1 MGMLAE
7 KQSHFELV
15 KDTIMPALQH
25 FDCKTVTSE
34 IKHRLL
40 SAADIAFSDTLIFEK
55 FEIWNA
61 EKDDEVF
68 LFHINRY
75 FDNLSRK
82 PLDLTD
88 RDLTSKREQ
97 TEASIKAEVRNRQ
110 KKIFGE
116 RITMLALQHKLLT
129 NEALGKFLEVSGEQ
143 ARKFKAGDNKPQLTT
158 LQSIAERF
166 KVSVAYLVGLTDEKE
181 AN

>member
-1 MGMLAE
+1 
-7 KQSHFELV
+7 
-15 KDTIMPALQH
+15 MPALQH
-25 FDCKTVTSE
+25 FDCKAITSE

-40 SAADIAFSDTLIFEK
+40 SAADIAFSDTLILEK

-61 EKDDEVF
+61 EKDDEIF

-75 FDNLSRK
+75 FDNLARK
-82 PLDLTD
+82 PLDPSD
-88 RDLTSKREQ
+88 RDLTSTREQ

-116 RITMLALQHKLLT
+116 RITMLALQHRLLT
-129 NEALGKFLEVSGEQ
+129 NEALGEFLEVSGEQ

-166 KVSVAYLVGLTDEKE
+166 KVSVGYLVGLTDEKE
-181 AN
+181 IAK